1 MANYSTIQAAID
13 AGTTNMTVLRNHSRN
28 DDSTTTYATGID
40 WFKFNNVVVSNIY
53 SSGNSWLGFGANTE
67 QLRVNRRDCAVWDEF
82 SETGTIGHC
91 RFYKFTWKGTSAYS
105 SSYESVDSYQQY
117 FDVFLFDTGQ
127 ILLRF
132 FKVPTSSFDG
142 TKQLVCG
149 SQTVN
154 YSVTAGTPIEY
165 TFTPSD
171 ADAGTGWS
179 VGTDRP
185 VIGYFKPSGNAI
197 LTLSNYVAGGG
208 DSLFWIADIPENTS
222 LNLYTKVNNG
232 AWKQVRSNG
241 GMIDGLPS
249 GACTLQI
256 KAEMTTTDNTKS
268 PKLTGLS
275 IRNSTDKKILVLTSA
290 PPNFSSAIGNMTVN
304 YDGLGGL
311 SGLGGPTA
319 PFSGAF
325 TPTGLTWKGHQ
336 NDEEHIN
343 VSMSATAGTTLIT
356 YHSAQNDNEHLS
368 VSFTGA
374 TVTLTDV
381 HDL

>member
-1 MANYSTIQAAID
+1 MANYATIQAAID

-28 DDSTTTYATGID
+28 DDGTTTYATGID

-53 SSGNSWLGFGANTE
+53 SSGNSWLGFGTSAE

-149 SQTVN
+149 SETVN
-154 YSVTAGTPIEY
+154 YSVTAGTPVGY

-171 ADAGTGWS
+171 ASAGTGWS

-185 VIGYFKPSGNAI
+185 VTGYFKTSGNAI

-208 DSLFWIADIPENTS
+208 DSLFWIADVPENTS
-222 LNLYTKVNNG
+222 LNLYTKVNSG
-232 AWKQVRSNG
+232 SWKQVRSNG
-241 GMIDGLPS
+241 GVIADLPS
-249 GACTLQI
+249 SACTLQI
-256 KAEMTTTDNTKS
+256 KVEMTTTDNTAT
-268 PKLTGLS
+268 PRLTGLS
-275 IRNSTDKKILVLTSA
+275 IRSSADKKILILTPTMPSDLKGA
-290 PPNFSSAIGNMTVN
+290 VGNISVS

-311 SGLGGPTA
+311 AGTGGPSAAFVGTFV
-319 PFSGAF
+319 PSGM
-325 TPTGLTWKGHQ
+325 TYRP
-336 NDEEHIN
+336 NPYVEEHIEVSASAN
-343 VSMSATAGTTLIT
+343 VVLTAIT
-356 YHSAQNDNEHLS
+356 YADTQETEHIEVS
-368 VSFTGA
+368 VAA
-374 TVTLTDV
+374 TVTLTDI